1 VCGRGK
7 HTKSINLRAESG
19 IFRSKLMQIEFDL
32 AVKKYVHYSRQK
44 YERRNFKS
52 QEEAG
57 ELILHSRKTVVAISF
72 FNNK

>member
-1 VCGRGK
+1 
-7 HTKSINLRAESG
+7 
-19 IFRSKLMQIEFDL
+19 MQIEFDL

>member
-1 VCGRGK
+1 
-7 HTKSINLRAESG
+7 
-19 IFRSKLMQIEFDL
+19 MQIKFDL
-32 AVKKYVHYSRQK
+32 AVKKYVHYSWQK